1 MRIALFGGTFDPPH
15 CGHIKIARA
24 ARAALTLDRI
34 LMAPVGRQ
42 PLKNPLQGASFQ
54 QRLEMVALAVA
65 DEPGIES
72 SDADAPLPGDR
83 PNYTLDTVERLRLS
97 LGPDTTL
104 FFLMGADS
112 LQTFKNWHCSREL
125 LFAAEFIIA
134 SRPGFSLD
142 ELAQALPAGIKISGT
157 ALSTKEAISL
167 LLLDGDGNKTH
178 LHLLPHLSEEISAT
192 DVRKAIGSGEEAENI
207 VPKQVLAY
215 IRTNRLYH

>member
-24 ARAALTLDRI
+24 ARTALSLDRI

-42 PLKNPLQGASFQ
+42 PFKNPLQGASFQ
-54 QRLEMVALAVA
+54 QRLEMVTLAVA
-65 DEPGIES
+65 DEPGLES
-72 SDADAPLPGDR
+72 SDADAPLPGNR

-97 LGPDTTL
+97 LGSDTTL

-112 LQTFKNWHCSREL
+112 LQTFKNWHRSREL

-142 ELAQALPAGIKISGT
+142 ELAQVLPSGIKISGT
-157 ALSTKEAISL
+157 TFSTKEAISL
-167 LLLDGDGNKTH
+167 QLVDEDGRKTQ

-215 IRTNRLYH
+215 IRRNGLYR